1 MLDSYLR
8 DSFWLVYNMK
18 AFLELKRLHDLCRG
32 MQTSAVKVE
41 NVFFRHIKG
50 TSATEEAIKFACSD
64 YFPCK
69 GLYMEDVHLLSHTG
83 GTTRSFCWQAY
94 GSSQGLVHPSPCF
107 SSSEGF
113 IKEKVPSHFVQSF

>member
-1 MLDSYLR
+1 MPCA
-8 DSFWLVYNMK
+8 N
-18 AFLELKRLHDLCRG
+18 
-32 MQTSAVKVE
+32 QTSAVKVE
-41 NVFFRHIKG
+41 NIFFRRIKG

-64 YFPCK
+64 DFPCK

-94 GSSQGLVHPSPCF
+94 GSSRGLVHPSPCF

-113 IKEKVPSHFVQSF
+113 IKEKVPSHFLQSF